1 METQVQKWSNS
12 LAVRIPKAVAD
23 LLNWDDHTLIRE
35 SVVGGKL
42 IIEDIKGPVYD
53 LDELLLNVTP
63 DNFCEEVETGYS
75 VGKENW

>member
-35 SVVGGKL
+35 SVVDGKL
-42 IIEDIKGPVYD
+42 IIEAIKGPVYD

-63 DNFCEEVETGYS
+63 DNLYEEVETGYS
-75 VGKENW
+75 VGQENW